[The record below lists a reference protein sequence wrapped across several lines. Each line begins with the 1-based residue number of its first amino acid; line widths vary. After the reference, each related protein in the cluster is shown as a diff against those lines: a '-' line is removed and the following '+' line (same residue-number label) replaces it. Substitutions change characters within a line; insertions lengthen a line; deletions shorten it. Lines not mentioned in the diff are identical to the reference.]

1 MDTNPIEPVAP
12 STDEH
17 IPPLHRPL
25 GVRFLALIPLAL
37 AISNFGTAVVVL
49 PRREQVWNALASR
62 MDATL
67 LPAFHL
73 ENIGF
78 QIHAAQ
84 AISILLALFF
94 LVYAWGL
101 WTFRGWAQ
109 AIAIFHCILGILSV
123 FNGNLVYPLVAASAL
138 IFLTRPRVSAAFGR
152 QRSS

>member
-1 MDTNPIEPVAP
+1 MNANLLEPTAP
-12 STDEH
+12 STEENT
-17 IPPLHRPL
+17 PLLHHPK
-25 GVRFLALIPLAL
+25 GVRLLALIPLAL
-37 AISNFGTAVVVL
+37 AISNLFTAVVIL

-84 AISILLALFF
+84 AISILLVLFF

-109 AIAIFHCILGILSV
+109 AIAIFHCILGILSI

-138 IFLTRPRVSAAFGR
+138 IFLTRPYVSAAFGR
-152 QRSS
+152 QKSS